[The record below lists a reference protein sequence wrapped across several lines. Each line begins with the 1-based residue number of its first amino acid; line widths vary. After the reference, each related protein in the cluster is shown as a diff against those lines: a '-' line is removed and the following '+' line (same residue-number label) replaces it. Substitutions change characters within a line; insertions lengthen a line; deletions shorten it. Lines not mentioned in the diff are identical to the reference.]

1 VGKNQALCQEL
12 FLNLDIQ
19 GIPTTGN
26 LATQKVQLHGDTL
39 NAKFLGTVPFSR
51 IHPKVLQ

>member
-1 VGKNQALCQEL
+1 VGKKQALCQEL